1 MQFRT
6 GHNGRVVSV
15 FTLSMID
22 AGFDWLHG
30 RVVSVPTLRMVD
42 AGWAGFQ

>member
-1 MQFRT
+1 MLVGLGFNR
-6 GHNGRVVSV
+6 NLFSMSI
-15 FTLSMID
+15 LSMID

-42 AGWAGFQ
+42 VD